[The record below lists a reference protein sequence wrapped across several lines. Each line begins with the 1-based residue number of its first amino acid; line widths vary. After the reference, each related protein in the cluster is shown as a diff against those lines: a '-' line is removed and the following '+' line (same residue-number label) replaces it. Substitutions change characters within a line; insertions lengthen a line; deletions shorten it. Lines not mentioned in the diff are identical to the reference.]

1 MKIGQIV
8 VKLNGRFAGYYG
20 FVKEILDKEGR
31 VIIGIPL
38 NDKIIKEKKSNIKHI
53 LPIPGK
59 IIDEEDLKETSKAI
73 SSFRSL
79 GFNPGERIKI

>member
-20 FVKEILDKEGR
+20 FIKEIVDNSK

-38 NDKIIKEKKSNIKHI
+38 NDKVIKEKKSNIKHV

-59 IIDEEDLKETSKAI
+59 VINEEDLKDTSKAI
-73 SSFRSL
+73 SSFKAL
-79 GFNPGERIKI
+79 GFYPGKRIKI